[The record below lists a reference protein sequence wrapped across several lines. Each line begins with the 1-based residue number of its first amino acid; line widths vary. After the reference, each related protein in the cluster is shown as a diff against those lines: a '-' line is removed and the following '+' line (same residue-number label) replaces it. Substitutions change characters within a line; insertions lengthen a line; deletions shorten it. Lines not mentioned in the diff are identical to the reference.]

1 MCYIDSQH
9 PAVSEPFPHDLSG
22 MTDKRR
28 EKNNR
33 KKLSSCWELL
43 VYNIKKSFAPKS
55 LRNYPTRALREDN
68 DCLRFKGDY
77 LAPLSMRSS
86 RVFRRWTGW
95 SPQPSVLPLLM
106 EKPWKSRNNW
116 TLISLAWQRSAHYKE
131 SLELLSDERAARTPH
146 KEVSTKKKCLAE
158 TRLG

>member
-1 MCYIDSQH
+1 MCYIDSKH
-9 PAVSEPFPHDLSG
+9 PAVSKPFPRDLSG

-28 EKNNR
+28 ERNNR

-55 LRNYPTRALREDN
+55 NCNYPPRALREDN
-68 DCLRFKGDY
+68 DCLHFKGDY

-86 RVFRRWTGW
+86 RVFRRGTGW
-95 SPQPSVLPLLM
+95 SPQPRVLPLLM

-116 TLISLAWQRSAHYKE
+116 TLISMAKVC
-131 SLELLSDERAARTPH
+131 SLKGIIRAALRWKGLIGLHIKRCPL
-146 KEVSTKKKCLAE
+146 KRSVWQK
-158 TRLG
+158 RG